1 MKKICSDCKNI
12 LEKIERTGYNN
23 KVTLLERCAAY
34 RKRAASQRLGVEM
47 GKNRVVQRKSKKK
60 KDGPIIKFSL
70 GMLIFLF
77 LLSFTACFVLY
88 MLAANI
94 NTNFFADEFGSSDII
109 TEDSSD
115 TTEAVTETMAEV
127 ETVPAPDG
135 LTNPVPQSEAKSADY
150 LADCCLIT
158 DSTLIQMAD
167 FGSFNKDNIFGSN
180 DLTTANCGTTKVD
193 SNFGNATVYDII
205 KNKKPNVV
213 YIMLGNDL
221 GTSKTEDMIA
231 SYTTLVNNLHGSL
244 PTLEIYVM
252 QIPPVIYDS
261 DVKSNEK
268 VNDFNNRLL
277 AMCNT
282 IGVHCIDTNTALKNE
297 SGALKEDYWSYDTLA
312 LSKEAYTTICE
323 YILTHTA

>member
-1 MKKICSDCKNI
+1 
-12 LEKIERTGYNN
+12 
-23 KVTLLERCAAY
+23 
-34 RKRAASQRLGVEM
+34 M
-47 GKNRVVQRKSKKK
+47 GKKRVVQHKSKKK
-60 KDGPIIKFSL
+60 KDKPFIKFSA

-88 MLAANI
+88 MLAANF
-94 NTNFFADEFGSSDII
+94 NSNFFADEFGTSEIV
-109 TEDSSD
+109 TEEASD
-115 TTEAVTETMAEV
+115 TTESATDSTESEEV
-127 ETVPAPDG
+127 EDVPAPDG
-135 LTNPVPQSEAKSADY
+135 LTNPVPQSSAMSADY
-150 LADCCLIT
+150 LGDCCLIT

-167 FGSFNKDNIFGSN
+167 FGSFNKDNIFGSTE
-180 DLTTANCGTTKVD
+180 LTTANCGTTKVD
-193 SNFGNATVYDII
+193 SNFGNATVYDIV

-213 YIMLGNDL
+213 YIMLGSDL
-221 GTSKTEDMIA
+221 GTSSTDDMIA

-244 PTLEIYVM
+244 PTMEIYVM

-268 VNDFNNRLL
+268 VNDFNKRLL

-312 LSKEAYTTICE
+312 LSKEAYSAICE

>member
-1 MKKICSDCKNI
+1 
-12 LEKIERTGYNN
+12 
-23 KVTLLERCAAY
+23 
-34 RKRAASQRLGVEM
+34 
-47 GKNRVVQRKSKKK
+47 
-60 KDGPIIKFSL
+60 
-70 GMLIFLF
+70 
-77 LLSFTACFVLY
+77 
-88 MLAANI
+88 
-94 NTNFFADEFGSSDII
+94 
-109 TEDSSD
+109 
-115 TTEAVTETMAEV
+115 
-127 ETVPAPDG
+127 
-135 LTNPVPQSEAKSADY
+135 
-150 LADCCLIT
+150 
-158 DSTLIQMAD
+158 
-167 FGSFNKDNIFGSN
+167 
-180 DLTTANCGTTKVD
+180 
-193 SNFGNATVYDII
+193 
-205 KNKKPNVV
+205 
-213 YIMLGNDL
+213 MLGNDL

-261 DVKSNEK
+261 DVKTNEK

>member
-1 MKKICSDCKNI
+1 
-12 LEKIERTGYNN
+12 
-23 KVTLLERCAAY
+23 
-34 RKRAASQRLGVEM
+34 M
-47 GKNRVVQRKSKKK
+47 GKKRVVQHKSKKK
-60 KDGPIIKFSL
+60 KDKPFIKFSA

-88 MLAANI
+88 MLAANF
-94 NTNFFADEFGSSDII
+94 NSNFFADEFGTSEIV
-109 TEDSSD
+109 TEESSD
-115 TTEAVTETMAEV
+115 TTESATDSTESEEV
-127 ETVPAPDG
+127 EDVPAPDG
-135 LTNPVPQSEAKSADY
+135 LTNPVPQSAAMNADY
-150 LADCCLIT
+150 LVDCCLIT

-167 FGSFNKDNIFGSN
+167 FGIFNKDNIFGSTE
-180 DLTTANCGTTKVD
+180 LTTANCGTTKVD
-193 SNFGNATVYDII
+193 SNFGNATVYDIV

-213 YIMLGNDL
+213 YIMLGSDL
-221 GTSKTEDMIA
+221 GTSSADDMIA

-244 PTLEIYVM
+244 PTMEIYVM

-268 VNDFNNRLL
+268 VNDFNKRLL

-312 LSKEAYTTICE
+312 LSKEAYSAICE

>member
-1 MKKICSDCKNI
+1 M
-12 LEKIERTGYNN
+12 
-23 KVTLLERCAAY
+23 
-34 RKRAASQRLGVEM
+34 RLGVKM
-47 GKNRVVQRKSKKK
+47 AKNRVVQRKPKKK
-60 KDGPIIKFSL
+60 KDKPFIRFNV
-70 GMLIFLF
+70 GMFIFLF

-88 MLAANI
+88 MLAANF
-94 NTNFFADEFGSSDII
+94 NPEFFADEFGASEII
-109 TEDSSD
+109 TEDSTDS
-115 TTEAVTETMAEV
+115 TESMTESSISEV

-135 LTNPVPQSEAKSADY
+135 LTNPVPQSAAMDASY

-158 DSTLIQMAD
+158 DPTLLQMAD
-167 FGSFNKDNIFGSN
+167 FGSFSKDNIFGSA
-180 DLTTANCGTTKVD
+180 DLTTANCTTTKVD
-193 SNFGNATVYDII
+193 SNFGNATVYDIV

-221 GTSKTEDMIA
+221 GTSTTDDMIA

-244 PTLEIYVM
+244 PTMDIYVM

-297 SGALKEDYWSYDTLA
+297 SGALKEEYWSYDTLA
-312 LSKEAYTTICE
+312 LSKEAYEAVCG

>member
-1 MKKICSDCKNI
+1 
-12 LEKIERTGYNN
+12 
-23 KVTLLERCAAY
+23 
-34 RKRAASQRLGVEM
+34 M
-47 GKNRVVQRKSKKK
+47 GKKRVVQRKTNKK
-60 KDGPIIKFSL
+60 KDKPFISFSI

-77 LLSFTACFVLY
+77 IFAFLACFVLY

-94 NTNFFADEFGSSDII
+94 NNNFFADEFGTSDV
-109 TEDSSD
+109 
-115 TTEAVTETMAEV
+115 VTEEITDSNEESSESESVEV

-135 LTNPVPQSEAKSADY
+135 MTNPVPQSAAVAESY
-150 LADCCLIT
+150 LEDCCLIT

-167 FGSFNKDNIFGSN
+167 FGSFKKENIFGSN
-180 DLTTANCGTTKVD
+180 ELTTANCTTTKVE

-205 KNKKPNVV
+205 KNKKPDVV

-221 GTSKTEDMIA
+221 GTSSIDDMIA

-244 PTLEIYVM
+244 PSLKIYVM

-282 IGVHCIDTNTALKNE
+282 IGVNCIDTNTALKNE
-297 SGALKEDYWSYDTLA
+297 SGALKEEYWSYDTLA
-312 LSKEAYTTICE
+312 LSKEAYKAVIS